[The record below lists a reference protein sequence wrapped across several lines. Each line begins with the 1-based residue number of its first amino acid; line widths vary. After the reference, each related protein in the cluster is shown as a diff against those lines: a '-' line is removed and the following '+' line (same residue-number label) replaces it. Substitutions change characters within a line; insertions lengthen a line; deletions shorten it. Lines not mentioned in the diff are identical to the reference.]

1 MLLVVPRF
9 CAQHTLSCPF
19 FFFTVFVLSLFATVL
34 CFPFLAEEVESSSL
48 IDNHSFH
55 FVFPV
60 TVMIFCA
67 LFWIFALDAFVL
79 GTCVMLDICTEVSL
93 LTLTS
98 CPS

>member
-9 CAQHTLSCPF
+9 CVQHTLSCPFF

-60 TVMIFCA
+60 TVMILCA
-67 LFWIFALDAFVL
+67 LFWIFVLDAFVL
-79 GTCVMLDICTEVSL
+79 DF
-93 LTLTS
+93 
-98 CPS
+98 CPGYMCNA